1 MQTPNRPCEGMLNDG
16 VQPHVAH
23 TFLARTC
30 GDAAGEQPADGSAL
44 QQSYDELSRREQ
56 VFITTKPQT
65 SVRKPSP
72 PFAPLTS
79 VSTRHGM
86 LRADHCNMWLM
97 SAALRDLCAASAAAG
112 AVTPRTRT
120 PAHICRSMFG
130 SQSRLRQRPR
140 LPNCTFLPAIHQA
153 SLVLCDHHPHP
164 TEMRLFVRA
173 LFGCAGHESQQATIL
188 L

>member
-1 MQTPNRPCEGMLNDG
+1 MNDG
-16 VQPHVAH
+16 VQQPHAAQ

-30 GDAAGEQPADGSAL
+30 GDAAGEQPAGGTAL

-56 VFITTKPQT
+56 VSITAKPQT
-65 SVRKPSP
+65 SVRKPAP
-72 PFAPLTS
+72 PFAPLSS

-86 LRADHCNMWLM
+86 IRADHCNMWLM
-97 SAALRDLCAASAAAG
+97 SAALRDLCAVSTAAG

-120 PAHICRSMFG
+120 PAHICESMFG

-140 LPNCTFLPAIHQA
+140 LPNCTFLPAVHQA
-153 SLVLCDHHPHP
+153 SLVLRDHHPHP

-173 LFGCAGHESQQATIL
+173 LFCGTGHESQRATR
-188 L
+188 